1 MHQNAKYLLFD
12 KINVNGPN
20 ASEVFKFLRSNSE
33 LLNSEDQTV
42 GHIHWNFGKFL
53 VDQSGEHVHYFHPM
67 EKTEVLADAVKK
79 QFINF
84 K

>member
-53 VDQSGEHVHYFHPM
+53 VDQSGNVLHYFSPR
-67 EKTEVLADAVKK
+67 EEPENVADAVKH
-79 QFINF
+79 FINF